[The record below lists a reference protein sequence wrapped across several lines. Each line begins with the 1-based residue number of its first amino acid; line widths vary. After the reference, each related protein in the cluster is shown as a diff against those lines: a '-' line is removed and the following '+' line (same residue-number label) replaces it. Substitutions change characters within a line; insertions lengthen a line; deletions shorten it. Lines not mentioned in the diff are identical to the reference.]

1 MTVGGAAVEEM
12 VVLTARVVLTV
23 ALSLAAWMRGQT
35 LLLAAIILRIPESP
49 LTSIMHDIHHHIYEL
64 CT

>member
-1 MTVGGAAVEEM
+1 M
-12 VVLTARVVLTV
+12 VVLTARVILAV
-23 ALSLAAWMRGQT
+23 ALSLAAWMRGKT

-49 LTSIMHDIHHHIYEL
+49 LTSIMHDIHYHIYDL